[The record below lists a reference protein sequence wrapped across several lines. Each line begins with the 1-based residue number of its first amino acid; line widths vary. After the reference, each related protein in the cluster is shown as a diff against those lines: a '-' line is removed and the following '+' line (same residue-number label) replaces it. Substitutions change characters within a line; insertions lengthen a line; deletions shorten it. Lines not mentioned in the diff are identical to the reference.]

1 MGRLHLQGI
10 IQDME
15 DNFDYKKYIAEGK
28 LYEAI
33 NLDIEDDIAILSGD
47 SGEYEGE
54 IEDGKTSFSIIYDD
68 LDYRIS
74 DQYNENNIED
84 FLGKGHAFVE
94 LAKKYDHKWGIE
106 RDLVGIT
113 IKLKDLAEGKL
124 LKEDITKLRGQELLD
139 FFSYTKYMDVD
150 VKALETEFIEAIDG
164 GWFTDPSNFEEE
176 KKDFTYESGDR
187 FLDTNEDKMSE
198 YLGFEIDIFRMSD
211 DYTMGEP
218 MGVEFV
224 HSDEDFEGWMDEV
237 GSFWD

>member
-1 MGRLHLQGI
+1 M
-10 IQDME
+10 

-139 FFSYTKYMDVD
+139 LFKFTKYMDVD
-150 VKALETEFIEAIDG
+150 VEALETEFIEAING

>member
-1 MGRLHLQGI
+1 MKNFDLKKYLAEGRLFEEAKTIDVYGDGDVVVDISKATPEQERVINFEFEVSEFSNSEEAQEVVDQIMNLNSAK
-10 IQDME
+10 E
-15 DNFDYKKYIAEGK
+15 VKNYYDNVRGWATVDY
-28 LYEAI
+28 
-33 NLDIEDDIAILSGD
+33 LDTYKAL
-47 SGEYEGE
+47 
-54 IEDGKTSFSIIYDD
+54 
-68 LDYRIS
+68 
-74 DQYNENNIED
+74 N
-84 FLGKGHAFVE
+84 AFVGN
-94 LAKKYDHKWGIE
+94 KPI
-106 RDLVGIT
+106 
-113 IKLKDLAEGKL
+113 AEGKL

-150 VKALETEFIEAIDG
+150 VEELESEFIEAING